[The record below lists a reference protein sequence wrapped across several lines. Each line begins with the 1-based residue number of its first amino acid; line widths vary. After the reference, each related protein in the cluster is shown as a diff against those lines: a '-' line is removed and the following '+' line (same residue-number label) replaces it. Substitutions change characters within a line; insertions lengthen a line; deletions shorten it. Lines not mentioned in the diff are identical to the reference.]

1 MMMKFSLFLL
11 LILLGNTAQSAI
23 STPERATLERQ
34 LAALEQQHQGR
45 FGYPLY
51 HPATGLSYG

>member
-45 FGYPLY
+45 IGVAL
-51 HPATGLSYG
+51 

>member
-1 MMMKFSLFLL
+1 MKSSLFLL

-23 STPERATLERQ
+23 AIPEHSALDRQ

-45 FGYPLY
+45 IGSRYTNRTPD
-51 HPATGLSYG
+51 